1 MKKYI
6 LNVNYNVYSIHDTQ
20 EEAII
25 ECLNFVK
32 KNKVKDLLFSVELQD
47 INDTDDAVES

>member
-6 LNVNYNVYSIHDTQ
+6 LNVNYNVSSIHDTQ

-25 ECLNFVK
+25 ECLRFVK
-32 KNKVKDLLFSVELQD
+32 NNKVKDLLFSVELQD
-47 INDTDDAVES
+47 IDDIDDAVE